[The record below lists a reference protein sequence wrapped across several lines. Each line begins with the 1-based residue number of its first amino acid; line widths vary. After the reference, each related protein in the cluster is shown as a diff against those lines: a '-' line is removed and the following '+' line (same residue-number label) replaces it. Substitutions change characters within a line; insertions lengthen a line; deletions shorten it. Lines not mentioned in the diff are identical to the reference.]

1 MTTTLL
7 DLGRTTTKGTRWPT
21 ARHDQPGQPPGS
33 AVALSV
39 HGPLGVLDLLVPAGA
54 STWDVAREYAERSGL
69 GTVPLLFT
77 RTGAALP
84 PDLVAG
90 RRRHRDRDRPGGD
103 DGRPAPASPG
113 PAPPRGVRTIAS
125 RVRSRVGWF
134 AVAAAAAVLAGWL
147 TGPTG
152 TADLRTPV
160 VLVLLGAALVGVLP
174 VGRFARLRAV
184 TAPAFAGAAAYALL
198 WDPDP
203 LHLPTI
209 VGGAALAA
217 AVTAAVAR
225 ALAAGP
231 DEGLVVW
238 IVAGSVVFVVPAL
251 AALVGG
257 SPALVWS
264 VLLLTGDAGQPLRA
278 DAGRR
283 RARPPP
289 RRRRAARRLGV
300 VGARDAA
307 RPAGPHGGLT
317 RRRRRGGRSRRPYDD
332 GCLRRHRRASPSSS
346 RPSCSSPLPTRST
359 GSVRSAWCSSSAR
372 RCCWWPAAIG
382 TWRRARSCGSPGC
395 SAGRCW
401 PGSCWPD
408 RLPTDSSLV
417 AAVAGGLAV
426 LVLAAAIATGRGWR
440 SAWWSRRAE
449 VAESVAGA
457 AAIASIVVTSG
468 LFLALWEL
476 TSANGPGG

>member
-1 MTTTLL
+1 MATTGAQRPPRKTRAAPR
-7 DLGRTTTKGTRWPT
+7 RT
-21 ARHDQPGQPPGS
+21 HDREP
-33 AVALSV
+33 
-39 HGPLGVLDLLVPAGA
+39 GPLA
-54 STWDVAREYAERSGL
+54 
-69 GTVPLLFT
+69 
-77 RTGAALP
+77 
-84 PDLVAG
+84 
-90 RRRHRDRDRPGGD
+90 
-103 DGRPAPASPG
+103 
-113 PAPPRGVRTIAS
+113 
-125 RVRSRVGWF
+125 VGWF

-160 VLVLLGAALVGVLP
+160 VLVLLVAALVGVLP

-264 VLLLTGDAGQPLRA
+264 VLLLVAMLASRFVPMLAVDVPDHHLVDVERLAASAWSARETPR
-278 DAGRR
+278 GRR
-283 RARPPP
+283 GRTVVSLAGVAAVAGHGARTTTAACAAIAAVTVVVAPQLLATAADEVD
-289 RRRRAARRLGV
+289 RIGARCMVFFVGASLLLVARSYRHVAARALLRTAGLFCWAV
-300 VGARDAA
+300 LAWELL
-307 RPAGPHGGLT
+307 AGP
-317 RRRRRGGRSRRPYDD
+317 
-332 GCLRRHRRASPSSS
+332 
-346 RPSCSSPLPTRST
+346 
-359 GSVRSAWCSSSAR
+359 
-372 RCCWWPAAIG
+372 AA
-382 TWRRARSCGSPGC
+382 
-395 SAGRCW
+395 
-401 PGSCWPD
+401 D
-408 RLPTDSSLV
+408 RLVLV

-426 LVLAAAIATGRGWR
+426 LVLAGRDRHRPGLALGLVVATRRGRG
-440 SAWWSRRAE
+440 
-449 VAESVAGA
+449 VAGRRRRDRVDRGVVGA
-457 AAIASIVVTSG
+457 LPGPVGADVRQRSGRLTRPGSPASRGPRRRDQPQTARSDVRWSDQRRLGRRCSCTGTDFRCLARGEPGRSVVVRRS
-468 LFLALWEL
+468 
-476 TSANGPGG
+476 

>member
-1 MTTTLL
+1 MA
-7 DLGRTTTKGTRWPT
+7 DRS
-21 ARHDQPGQPPGS
+21 ARSAGQPPGS

-84 PDLVAG
+84 PDLVLADG
-90 RRRHRDRDRPGGD
+90 GIDTGTVLVATTGAQRPPRQARAAPRRTHDRE
-103 DGRPAPASPG
+103 PG
-113 PAPPRGVRTIAS
+113 PLA
-125 RVRSRVGWF
+125 VGWF

-184 TAPAFAGAAAYALL
+184 TAPAFTGAAAYALL

-238 IVAGSVVFVVPAL
+238 IVAGGVVFLVPAL

-264 VLLLTGDAGQPLRA
+264 VLLLVAMLASRFVPMLAVDVPDHHLVDVERLAASAWSARETPR
-278 DAGRR
+278 GRR
-283 RARPPP
+283 GRTVVSLAGVAAVAGHGARTTTAACAAIAAVTAVAAPQLLATAADEVD
-289 RRRRAARRLGV
+289 RIGARCMVFFVGASLLLVARSYRHLAARALLRTAGLFCWAV
-300 VGARDAA
+300 LAWELL
-307 RPAGPHGGLT
+307 AGP
-317 RRRRRGGRSRRPYDD
+317 
-332 GCLRRHRRASPSSS
+332 
-346 RPSCSSPLPTRST
+346 
-359 GSVRSAWCSSSAR
+359 
-372 RCCWWPAAIG
+372 AA
-382 TWRRARSCGSPGC
+382 
-395 SAGRCW
+395 
-401 PGSCWPD
+401 D
-408 RLPTDSSLV
+408 RLALV

-426 LVLAAAIATGRGWR
+426 LVLLAAIATGRGWR

-449 VAESVAGA
+449 VAESLTGA
-457 AAIASIVVTSG
+457 AAIASIVVSSG

-476 TSANGPGG
+476 TSANGPGS

>member
-1 MTTTLL
+1 M
-7 DLGRTTTKGTRWPT
+7 
-21 ARHDQPGQPPGS
+21 
-33 AVALSV
+33 

-69 GTVPLLFT
+69 GSVPLLFT

-84 PDLVAG
+84 PDLALADGGIETGTVLVATTG
-90 RRRHRDRDRPGGD
+90 AQRPPRRTSA
-103 DGRPAPASPG
+103 APRRTTAGEPG
-113 PAPPRGVRTIAS
+113 PVA
-125 RVRSRVGWF
+125 VGWF

-160 VLVLLGAALVGVLP
+160 VLVLLGAAMVGVLP

-217 AVTAAVAR
+217 AVTAGLAR

-264 VLLLTGDAGQPLRA
+264 VLLLTAMLASRFVPMLAVDVPDHHLVDVERLAASAWSARERPR
-278 DAGRR
+278 GRR
-283 RARPPP
+283 GRTVVSLDGVAAVARHGARTTTAACAAVAGVTFVVAPQLLIAEADDVD
-289 RRRRAARRLGV
+289 RIGALCMVFLVGASLLLVARSYRHVAARALLRIAGLFCWAV
-300 VGARDAA
+300 LTRELL
-307 RPAGPHGGLT
+307 AGP
-317 RRRRRGGRSRRPYDD
+317 
-332 GCLRRHRRASPSSS
+332 
-346 RPSCSSPLPTRST
+346 
-359 GSVRSAWCSSSAR
+359 
-372 RCCWWPAAIG
+372 AA
-382 TWRRARSCGSPGC
+382 
-395 SAGRCW
+395 
-401 PGSCWPD
+401 D
-408 RLPTDSSLV
+408 RLVLV

>member
-1 MTTTLL
+1 M
-7 DLGRTTTKGTRWPT
+7 
-21 ARHDQPGQPPGS
+21 
-33 AVALSV
+33 

-84 PDLVAG
+84 PDLVLADG
-90 RRRHRDRDRPGGD
+90 GIDTGTVLVATTGAQRPPRKTRAAPRRARDLE
-103 DGRPAPASPG
+103 PG
-113 PAPPRGVRTIAS
+113 PLA
-125 RVRSRVGWF
+125 VGWF
-134 AVAAAAAVLAGWL
+134 ALAAAAAVLAGWL

-160 VLVLLGAALVGVLP
+160 VLVLLVAALVGVLP

-217 AVTAAVAR
+217 AVTTAVAR

-238 IVAGSVVFVVPAL
+238 IVAGGVVFVVPAS

-264 VLLLTGDAGQPLRA
+264 VLLLVAMLASRFVPMLAVDVPDHHLVDVERLAASAWSARETPRGRRGRTVVSLAGVAAVAGHGARTTTAACAAIAAVTVVVAPQLLVSAADDVDRIGARCMVFFVGASLLLVARSYRHVAARALLRA
-278 DAGRR
+278 AGLFCW
-283 RARPPP
+283 AV
-289 RRRRAARRLGV
+289 L
-300 VGARDAA
+300 ARDLL
-307 RPAGPHGGLT
+307 AGP
-317 RRRRRGGRSRRPYDD
+317 
-332 GCLRRHRRASPSSS
+332 
-346 RPSCSSPLPTRST
+346 
-359 GSVRSAWCSSSAR
+359 
-372 RCCWWPAAIG
+372 AA
-382 TWRRARSCGSPGC
+382 
-395 SAGRCW
+395 
-401 PGSCWPD
+401 D
-408 RLPTDSSLV
+408 RLVLV
-417 AAVAGGLAV
+417 AAVAIGLAV
-426 LVLAAAIATGRGWR
+426 LVLVAAVATGRGWR

-449 VAESVAGA
+449 VAESLAGA
-457 AAIASIVVTSG
+457 AAIASIVVSSG

-476 TSANGPGG
+476 TSANAPGS